1 MDRNVL
7 KKKNEVI
14 LKSTRLFYYQGYVN
28 TGISEILKVCNIPKG
43 SFYYYFKN
51 KEDLLNQVIDLHIKN
66 LISVFDEI
74 VNDLSMV
81 KLRSFFFKYFSNV
94 LDNDCHGG
102 SLLGNLAIEMSDINN
117 DVRERINDGYGKL
130 EVRLMIFLQM
140 MYNSN
145 PRYKHIKP
153 EIYSKIL
160 INQMEGTMLK
170 LKASKDDKEIDTFFQ
185 LFDYIMYKNELK

>member
-1 MDRNVL
+1 
-7 KKKNEVI
+7 
-14 LKSTRLFYYQGYVN
+14 
-28 TGISEILKVCNIPKG
+28 
-43 SFYYYFKN
+43 
-51 KEDLLNQVIDLHIKN
+51 
-66 LISVFDEI
+66 
-74 VNDLSMV
+74 MV